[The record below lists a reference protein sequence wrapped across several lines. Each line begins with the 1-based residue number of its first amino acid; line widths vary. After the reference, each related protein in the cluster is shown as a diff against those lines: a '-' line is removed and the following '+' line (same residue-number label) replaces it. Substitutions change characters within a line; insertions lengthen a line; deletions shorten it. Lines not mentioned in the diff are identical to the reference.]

1 MTPPASRPGAAG
13 DATPPI
19 ERRVAAVLAALQA
32 QADPGVLA
40 DMGPRYGIHTEPA
53 YGVRMAAVNAVA
65 EQWRPDHEL
74 ALALWATGWYEA
86 RLVAAMVEDPA
97 AVTVDQTEAWCA
109 DFDNWAIVDTVCFR
123 LFDRTEHAWHMID
136 RWVARDEEM
145 VKRAGFALLWS
156 LANHD
161 RTADD
166 DRFRHGLALV
176 EAAGGDGRHLVDKAV
191 GMALRAIGKRRPT
204 LRDDAVGVARR
215 LAASDDPAARRI
227 GRTAVRELQ
236 RA

>member
-1 MTPPASRPGAAG
+1 MRRSRAAG
-13 DATPPI
+13 GTPAPV
-19 ERRVAAVLAALQA
+19 EQRVAAVLAALEA
-32 QADPGVLA
+32 EADAGVLA

-53 YGVRMAAVNAVA
+53 YGVRMATVNAVA
-65 EQWRPDHEL
+65 KAWAPDHEL

-86 RLVAAMVEDPA
+86 RLVAAMVDDPA
-97 AVTVDQTEAWCA
+97 AVTVDQMEAWCA

-123 LFDRTEHAWHMID
+123 LFDRTEHAWD
-136 RWVARDEEM
+136 EVDAWVVRDEEM

-161 RTADD
+161 RRADD

-204 LRDDAVGVARR
+204 LRDEAVAVAQR
-215 LAASDDPAARRI
+215 LAASDDPATRRI
-227 GRTAVRELQ
+227 GRPAVREL
-236 RA
+236 RGA

>member
-1 MTPPASRPGAAG
+1 MSPPARPGAAG
-13 DATPPI
+13 ADAAPVDQ
-19 ERRVAAVLAALQA
+19 RVAAVLAALRA
-32 QADPGVLA
+32 EADPGVLA

-53 YGVRMAAVNAVA
+53 YGVRMASVNAVA
-65 EQWRPDHEL
+65 KQWGPDHEL

-86 RLVAAMVEDPA
+86 RLVAAMVDDPA
-97 AVTVDQTEAWCA
+97 AVTVEQMDAWCA

-123 LFDRTEHAWHMID
+123 LFDRTEHAWDRID
-136 RWVARDEEM
+136 QWVARDEEM

-161 RTADD
+161 RSTGD

-204 LRDDAVGVARR
+204 LRDEALVVAQR

-227 GRTAVRELQ
+227 GRPAVRELQ